1 MISFRD
7 VSVMSRPA
15 KQRFSTFL
23 SLLLLSNWPEKQ
35 QYASFTMSVFKQNNR
50 NVPVLF
56 AVYTWGRYYWQN
68 KRTSKWV
75 KSTYWTWTAINAI
88 IQHLV
93 CCLSAGKV
101 SLLSGCPWVPLPTAH
116 LKFLAKDNWMCIKP
130 IQLPMN
136 SLPTTESSDLPGNKH
151 KGVMQV
157 SDWFR
162 NEIGVC
168 IHQGCPILLLEIY
181 LYAEF
186 SFNLAP
192 KNLFII
198 IKTEKILI
206 NWFVCI

>member
-1 MISFRD
+1 MKAYVLWSASGTYPWCPDQLDRD
-7 VSVMSRPA
+7 SPRSSVYFYCPNDLRN
-15 KQRFSTFL
+15 
-23 SLLLLSNWPEKQ
+23 SN
-35 QYASFTMSVFKQNNR
+35 ASFTMSVFKQYNR

-68 KRTSKWV
+68 KRELLNGSRV
-75 KSTYWTWTAINAI
+75 HIGHEQQLMLI

-136 SLPTTESSDLPGNKH
+136 NLPTTESSDLPGNKH

-168 IHQGCPILLLEIY
+168 IHQGYPILLLEIY

-192 KNLFII
+192 NNLFVI
-198 IKTEKILI
+198 IKRY
-206 NWFVCI
+206 